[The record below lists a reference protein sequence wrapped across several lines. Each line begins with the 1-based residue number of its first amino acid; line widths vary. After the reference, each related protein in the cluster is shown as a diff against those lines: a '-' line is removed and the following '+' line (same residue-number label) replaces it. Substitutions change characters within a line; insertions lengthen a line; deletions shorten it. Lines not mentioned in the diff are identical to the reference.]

1 MQCYI
6 FSERKKEKNVLLSCK
21 IQSVMYNLIS
31 EITFGAGTFP
41 FYTKDK
47 TVLNVISLYVKDS
60 TCKRKISWNR
70 NHLSV

>member
-47 TVLNVISLYVKDS
+47 TVLNVISLYGKDS

>member
-21 IQSVMYNLIS
+21 IQSVMYNLII

-47 TVLNVISLYVKDS
+47 TVLNVISLYGKDN
-60 TCKRKISWNR
+60 TCKRKISWSR
-70 NHLSV
+70 NHLSA

>member
-47 TVLNVISLYVKDS
+47 TVLNVISLHAKDN